1 MCALQPKHPFVLFL
15 PRNSSLCTSARAKPP
30 PPIPRSQEEK
40 KSLKGHFDLRNVEK
54 IEPVSDDDTVAAAG
68 ADAVNLWIAEEGK
81 STKVMTISFM
91 DGAFKH
97 RDAWL
102 TLWCSAVGA
111 KGVAGPLASF
121 IDPVLTAELN
131 ERYGLAVAVS
141 RQRSVFSKK
150 LRITKILTPRGS
162 SIEVPGPSTALDTPR
177 GPAELPPPAPLSPPA
192 QEETITF
199 EITVPDGVKPGDRLQ
214 ATTPTG
220 AKVKL
225 VVPEGAEPGMLLT
238 FQVPKD
244 GGKKKKKEFLAQE
257 RSAILIQ
264 KHMRGAQAR
273 KQVPKPKVDEPAVVV
288 CPSPQEALDKAATKV
303 QSCYRGLST
312 RNKISNKRQEDAR
325 LQWLSYHLETMDFAQ
340 AAQLAITPE
349 EEALVEAKKKA
360 WQDKQTD
367 LSSGIEEEARRR
379 KWFKHFLLSNDF
391 ASAAELAYTKVDKA
405 QLLKAQS
412 LAAARCCSCL
422 PKLETEIERAKQFH
436 AAMRSSEFE
445 VAEVLAINGEELQDV
460 ADSRVRV
467 EHFRAACD
475 GCEEGNLDEARD
487 LHRDLAILE
496 VAFIV
501 CCGQIPLH
509 H

>member
-1 MCALQPKHPFVLFL
+1 MLLTSLSFARRAAASRGRPKLKE
-15 PRNSSLCTSARAKPP
+15 SKPP
-30 PPIPRSQEEK
+30 PS
-40 KSLKGHFDLRNVEK
+40 
-54 IEPVSDDDTVAAAG
+54 
-68 ADAVNLWIAEEGK
+68 
-81 STKVMTISFM
+81 
-91 DGAFKH
+91 
-97 RDAWL
+97 
-102 TLWCSAVGA
+102 
-111 KGVAGPLASF
+111 
-121 IDPVLTAELN
+121 
-131 ERYGLAVAVS
+131 
-141 RQRSVFSKK
+141 
-150 LRITKILTPRGS
+150 
-162 SIEVPGPSTALDTPR
+162 
-177 GPAELPPPAPLSPPA
+177 PPPAPSRSPDYPQA
-192 QEETITF
+192 RPRTEEEETITF
-199 EITVPDGVKPGDRLQ
+199 EITVPDGVKPGAWLQ

-244 GGKKKKKEFLAQE
+244 GLADSEYLAQE

-312 RNKISNKRQEDAR
+312 RNKRQEDAR

>member
-1 MCALQPKHPFVLFL
+1 M
-15 PRNSSLCTSARAKPP
+15 
-30 PPIPRSQEEK
+30 
-40 KSLKGHFDLRNVEK
+40 
-54 IEPVSDDDTVAAAG
+54 
-68 ADAVNLWIAEEGK
+68 
-81 STKVMTISFM
+81 
-91 DGAFKH
+91 
-97 RDAWL
+97 
-102 TLWCSAVGA
+102 
-111 KGVAGPLASF
+111 
-121 IDPVLTAELN
+121 
-131 ERYGLAVAVS
+131 
-141 RQRSVFSKK
+141 
-150 LRITKILTPRGS
+150 
-162 SIEVPGPSTALDTPR
+162 
-177 GPAELPPPAPLSPPA
+177 
-192 QEETITF
+192 
-199 EITVPDGVKPGDRLQ
+199 PDGVKPGAWLQ

-244 GGKKKKKEFLAQE
+244 GQPDSEYFAQE

-303 QSCYRGLST
+303 QSSYRGLSA
-312 RNKISNKRQEDAR
+312 RNKRQEDAR

-405 QLLKAQS
+405 QLLKGQS

-467 EHFRAACD
+467 EHFRAAC
-475 GCEEGNLDEARD
+475 EAGNLDEFLDVEARD
-487 LHRDLAILE
+487 LHRDHLAILE
-496 VAFIV
+496 VAFLA
-501 CCGQIPLH
+501 CCGQIPLQH
-509 H
+509 